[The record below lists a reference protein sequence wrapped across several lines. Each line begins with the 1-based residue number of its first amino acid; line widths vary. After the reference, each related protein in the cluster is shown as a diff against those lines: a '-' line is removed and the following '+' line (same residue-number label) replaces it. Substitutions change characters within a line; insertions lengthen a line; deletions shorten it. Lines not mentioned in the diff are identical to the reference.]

1 MLVCQL
7 NLPPPLPRKPVG
19 EGRGRSTDTREV
31 ELLPQAPGGRRV
43 GAVGACAEERQKMSL
58 GRGAL
63 TVAKPG
69 VTQGVSAQ
77 LLTNWPPL
85 VVNQAGHL
93 SELAGDTC
101 TSRRVA
107 GVGGPR
113 YTQCPRY
120 LQGIWISIFPLI
132 WVLTFQK
139 DLLDGQ

>member
-43 GAVGACAEERQKMSL
+43 GAAGACAEERQQMSL

-69 VTQGVSAQ
+69 VTQGACTQ

-93 SELAGDTC
+93 SEPAGD
-101 TSRRVA
+101 SA
-107 GVGGPR
+107 PPGE
-113 YTQCPRY
+113 
-120 LQGIWISIFPLI
+120 
-132 WVLTFQK
+132 
-139 DLLDGQ
+139 LLGWEDPVILNVRDICKEYGSVSSH